1 VTDDIVKE
9 AREAI
14 DLSYQ
19 FDKDNRKEAVEDL
32 RFVAGFQWSDSA
44 RQERQGRPLI
54 TINRSGQFIRQVSNP
69 IRQNMPTIKVE
80 PDGDDQAQM
89 ADVANGIIRRILYN
103 SSASHV
109 FANAVEHMVACG
121 IGWFRVCQDYTD
133 DNSFNQEIL
142 IKRVFNPL
150 SVYPDPSSLEPDR
163 SDMNWCLVAELWP
176 NEAFKKKWRGASMA
190 GLDAPNNNS
199 AQQAISWGSADTV
212 RVAEYWR
219 RKETTKKMAQLHD
232 GSIADMDLLMKV
244 APQHAEAI
252 KPLIANSR
260 DVKGHTVEM
269 FMVSGAEVLEQPYEC
284 PCKWIPVIPVI
295 GAEIPIEQGTY
306 RHGLIRFQ
314 REPQQLHNYFMSV
327 AAEQLGQQPKAP
339 YLMTPKQMGKF
350 KSMWDNANRTP
361 TPYLLYEPDA
371 SVPSGQPTRIM
382 PPALPAGVV
391 QFGQMLA
398 DDMKATTGIYDAAL
412 GNQSNETSG
421 VAINQRVQQGDQ
433 ATFHYVDNLEHGL
446 EHLGRVVLNMIPKVY
461 DTERTMRIKAG
472 DAQEQT
478 ITINK
483 PVLNYDGQEMVH
495 NDMSQ
500 MSFNSVRVV
509 LGQNFASR
517 KAQTAQTLLQLA
529 QSMPQVAQLG
539 ADIIAKNLDI
549 DQADEL
555 AERLH
560 TMLPPAILQLE
571 QQEHGA
577 PPPQPPNPMD
587 DPTVR
592 STVELNMAKAAQAYA
607 TAQSLQFDAQAFA
620 AFENGGGQQPEPPS
634 PTQDAD
640 VMAAHA
646 KAAQEQARVI
656 EAHHRANGAALQN
669 ALLVK
674 KLREPPPQ
682 PKGPANQN

>member
-1 VTDDIVKE
+1 MADNDIVRE
-9 AREAI
+9 AREALE
-14 DLSYQ
+14 LSYQ
-19 FDKDNRKEAVEDL
+19 FDRDNRKEAVEDL

-54 TINRSGQFIRQVSNP
+54 TINRSGQFIRQVANP

-80 PDGDDQAQM
+80 PDGDDQKEM
-89 ADVANGIIRRILYN
+89 AEVVNGIIRRIQYN

-109 FANAVEHMVACG
+109 YANAVEHMVACG

-163 SDMNWCLVAELWP
+163 SDMNWCLVAEDWP
-176 NEAFKKKWRGASMA
+176 IEAFKKKWPGKDKVSVD
-190 GLDAPNNNS
+190 LPNNGS

-212 RVAEYWR
+212 KVAEYWR
-219 RKETTKKMAQLHD
+219 RKKGSKSVVQLSTGHVLDASHLDGPMGEQIRPHVVNQRAVET
-232 GSIADMDLLMKV
+232 S
-244 APQHAEAI
+244 
-252 KPLIANSR
+252 
-260 DVKGHTVEM
+260 TVEM
-269 FMVSGAEVLEQPYEC
+269 IMVSGAEILEEPYQC

-327 AAEQLGQQPKAP
+327 AAESLGQQPKAP
-339 YLMTPKQMGKF
+339 YLITPKQLGKF
-350 KSMWDNANRTP
+350 KALWDNANRSP
-361 TPYLLYEPDA
+361 TPYLPYEPDPQ
-371 SVPSGQPTRIM
+371 VPGGQPTRIS
-382 PPALPAGVV
+382 PPPLPAGLI
-391 QFGQMLA
+391 QMAQMLS

-446 EHLGRVVLNMIPKVY
+446 EHLGRVLLDMIPKVY
-461 DTERTMRIKAG
+461 DNERSMRIKG
-472 DAQEQT
+472 DGAAKEKT
-478 ITINK
+478 IQINK
-483 PVLNYDGQEMVH
+483 PVMNYDGQSMIH

-500 MSFNSVRVV
+500 MSFNAVRVV

-517 KAQTAQTLLQLA
+517 KQQTSQTLIGLIQA
-529 QSMPQVAQLG
+529 MPQIGMVAG
-539 ADIIAKNLDI
+539 DIIAKNLDI

-560 TMLPPAILQLE
+560 TLLPPQIQQLEQQNSGQPPPPPAPPSPEQQAAAQEQQAQQQAMQQAQQAHEQSLQLE
-571 QQEHGA
+571 QQAGQFKLQQEA
-577 PPPQPPNPMD
+577 N
-587 DPTVR
+587 
-592 STVELNMAKAAQAYA
+592 KAAQAQQA
-607 TAQSLQFDAQAFA
+607 AQTEHFK
-620 AFENGGGQQPEPPS
+620 
-634 PTQDAD
+634 TQEAYF
-640 VMAAHA
+640 
-646 KAAQEQARVI
+646 KAAMAK
-656 EAHHRANGAALQN
+656 
-669 ALLVK
+669 K
-674 KLREPPPQ
+674 KLTEPPPVAASS
-682 PKGPANQN
+682 KA